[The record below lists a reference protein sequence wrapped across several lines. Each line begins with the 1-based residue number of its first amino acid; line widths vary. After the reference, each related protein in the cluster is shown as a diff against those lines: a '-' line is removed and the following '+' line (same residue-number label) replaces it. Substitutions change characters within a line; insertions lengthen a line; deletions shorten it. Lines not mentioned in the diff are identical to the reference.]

1 MFRVASA
8 RRSVRRTGQILCG
21 LVAVAAV
28 LAGLAPTAAAAKPL
42 GPPSGVQAQP
52 LTTSEVKVSWEPV
65 AGADGYQVSRATTSG
80 GPYSTLGTVWAPTTS
95 YTDKNLTPGTTY
107 YYVVQTSSGWSKYS
121 SYSAESSVST
131 PEAVGAPGNVKATST
146 GSTMELTWD
155 SASGAEHYEVLR
167 ESGVDPAVSLGTT
180 TGTSFSDADVVPGHW
195 YFYTIRSVRGLAV
208 ADSTELYVAAG
219 QPTTTELTVSPV
231 PNEEGQRVVLTAQ
244 VRLPGH
250 EDLLYE
256 GDVEFYLD
264 GVSVGRIGIDYHDHD
279 AMFQVSDLSVGRHV
293 FHAQYRGG
301 SWEDTGASVSSPVE
315 QDTLPAYGGVSF
327 GAAQVHA
334 YGADSDPTSVAIAD
348 VTGDGRNDVLMTTQ
362 HYNGTADTEFKLA
375 VFAQQSDHT
384 LAAPMVLPSHGGTS
398 YATMRIATGDF
409 DGDGDVDVAVAGDL
423 GIDVYRQDGGV
434 LGPPTLV
441 TTPERTNDIV
451 SADLDDDGLSD
462 LVVTDSAPRTLAYLG
477 RPTGFA
483 DPVVVSSTV
492 GGLVDAADL
501 NGDGRTDVVGSDTH
515 DVLVYA
521 QAADGSFAEE
531 TRIADVPDLHSLAV
545 GDLTGD
551 GRADIATTKSSNS
564 PYAGTSVYPQTSTGT
579 IGEPVLY
586 GLYDLPEPV
595 VLADVDRDG
604 RRDLITAHG
613 GWNYASVLLQRPD
626 GLLGRAQMARI
637 PDATSHY
644 DNRGLAVGDL
654 NGDGK
659 PDLALAD
666 YLRGLV
672 VVPQL

>member
-1 MFRVASA
+1 MHRAA
-8 RRSVRRTGQILCG
+8 GRAGRILCG
-21 LVAVAAV
+21 LVAVVAV

-42 GPPSGVQAQP
+42 APPSGVQAQP
-52 LTTSEVKVSWEPV
+52 LSPSEVTVSWDPV
-65 AGADGYQVSRATTSG
+65 AGADGYRVSRATTSG
-80 GPYSTLGTVWAPTTS
+80 GPYSSLGRVWAPTTS
-95 YTDKNLTPGTTY
+95 YSDTNLEPGTTY
-107 YYVVQTSSGWSKYS
+107 YYVVETNSGWSKYS
-121 SYSAESSVST
+121 RLSAEASAST
-131 PEAVGAPGNVKATST
+131 PEAVDAPGNLTATST

-155 SASGAEHYEVLR
+155 AAPHAEHYEVLR

-180 TGTSFSDADVVPGHW
+180 SATSFSDTDVVPGHW
-195 YFYTIRSVRGLAV
+195 YFYTIRSVRGIAV

-231 PNEEGQRVVLTAQ
+231 PSEVGQRVVLTAQ

-264 GVSVGRIGIDYHDHD
+264 GVSVGRIGVDYRDHD
-279 AMFQVSDLSVGRHV
+279 AMFQVNGLSQGRHV

-315 QDTLPAYGGVSF
+315 QDTLAAYGDVSF
-327 GAAQVHA
+327 GASQVHA

-348 VTGDGRNDVLMTTQ
+348 VTGDGRDDVLMTTKS
-362 HYNGTADTEFKLA
+362 HNGAENTEFKLA
-375 VFAQQSDHT
+375 VFAQQADHT
-384 LAAPMVLPSHGGTS
+384 LAEPVVLPSHGGPF

-409 DGDGDVDVAVAGDL
+409 DGDGDTDVAVAGNL

-434 LGPPTLV
+434 LGEPTLLA
-441 TTPERTNDIV
+441 TPERTNDLV
-451 SADLDDDGLSD
+451 SADLDDDGRSD
-462 LVVTDSAPRTLAYLG
+462 LVVTDSAPQTLAYLG
-477 RPTGFA
+477 LPTGFA
-483 DPVVVSSTV
+483 DPVVVSATV

-501 NGDGRTDVVGSDTH
+501 NGDGRTDVVGSDTR

-531 TRIADVPDLHSLAV
+531 TRITDVPDLRSIAV

-551 GRADIATTKSSNS
+551 GRADIATTKSNNS
-564 PYAGTSVYPQTSTGT
+564 PYGGTYVYPQTSTGG
-579 IGEPVLY
+579 IGRPVLY
-586 GLYDLPEPV
+586 GLYDLPEPL
-595 VLADVDRDG
+595 VLADVDSDG
-604 RRDLITAHG
+604 RRDLVTAHG

-626 GLLGRAQMARI
+626 GLLGRSQMVRI
-637 PDATSHY
+637 PNATSHY
-644 DNRGLAVGDL
+644 DIRGLAVGDIDG
-654 NGDGK
+654 NGR
-659 PDLALAD
+659 PDLVIAD